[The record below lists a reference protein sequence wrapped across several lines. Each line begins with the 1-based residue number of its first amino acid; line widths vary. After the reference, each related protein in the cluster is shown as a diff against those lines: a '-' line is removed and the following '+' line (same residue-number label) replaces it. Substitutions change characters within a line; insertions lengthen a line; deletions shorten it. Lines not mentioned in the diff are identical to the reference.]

1 MQEFKNN
8 ENDLFDNPMIEA
20 ARKAMTPEHIEDL
33 RLKGESMY
41 KNIDFENGTIE
52 QSIEDAFFIL
62 TEEIKSG
69 LHPSF
74 LTENEKSVMKEKLGD
89 KWYENFG
96 YSVEDLKELFTLN
109 L

>member
-8 ENDLFDNPMIEA
+8 EIDLFNNPMVDS
-20 ARKAMTPEHIEDL
+20 ARKAMTPEHIEEL
-33 RLKGESMY
+33 KLKGESLY
-41 KNIDFENGTIE
+41 KNIDFENGTIDHD
-52 QSIEDAFFIL
+52 IEDSFFVL

-74 LTENEKSVMKEKLGD
+74 LTENEKSIMKEKLGD
-89 KWYENFG
+89 KWYEKFG
-96 YSVEDLKELFTLN
+96 YSVEDLQEIFTLN